1 MRFLLGDYSDLAG
14 GMVCVVGGRIKILP
28 FNAFMD
34 PKTGRTKVR
43 LVDVH
48 SEDYR
53 VARKYMIR
61 LEKEDLEDKEKL
73 EKLAKL
79 AKMTPENFKKK
90 YWHATELP

>member
-1 MRFLLGDYSDLAG
+1 
-14 GMVCVVGGRIKILP
+14 MVCVVGGRIKILP
-28 FNAFMD
+28 FDAFMD

-43 LVDVH
+43 VVDVR

-61 LEKEDLEDKEKL
+61 LEKKDLEDPETL

-79 AKMTPENFKKK
+79 AKMEPEEFKKK
-90 YWHATELP
+90 YWHTTELP